1 MSNFEEILDIIKQIH
16 VDFRAEVILAEFQKM
31 GLDTDDYVVS
41 PVSLFERRFSKDIK
55 SVGIDENK
63 SGVRY
68 LNFKLNREGIYD
80 TLPQALIHSSLTRKG
95 KSKKNVKDMVDEIKL
110 RRQEENAARKFFSPF
125 ENEFYNYRVKLER
138 EERRL
143 LHAYQNNVSYT
154 DKVDFFWN
162 LPKIMNAKEKSTLL
176 FLLPILHRITGDL
189 KKIEACYK
197 SILGVPLSV
206 KRAYASSIKVKLKPI
221 EALILGVNFI
231 TGEQIIDGSPAIE
244 VILGPLNDD
253 KIKDFLPGS
262 RGRKVIDAL
271 NNYFMPIEADI
282 IIKTIAESNIENFV
296 INKTNAQGRIGIT
309 SRL

>member
-1 MSNFEEILDIIKQIH
+1 MNSFEEILDIIKQIH

-31 GLDTDDYVVS
+31 GLDDEDYIVS

-55 SVGIDENK
+55 SVGIEENK
-63 SGVRY
+63 SGLRY

-110 RRQEENAARKFFSPF
+110 RRHEENAARKFFSPF
-125 ENEFYNYRVKLER
+125 ENEFYKYRVKLER

-176 FLLPILHRITGDL
+176 FLLPILHRIIGDL
-189 KKIEACYK
+189 NKIEACYK
-197 SILGVPLSV
+197 SILGVPVSL
-206 KRAYASSIKVKLKPI
+206 KRAAPLSTAVNLQPV

-231 TGEQIIDGSPAIE
+231 TGQQIIDGSPVIE
-244 VILGPLNDD
+244 VSLGPLSDD

-262 RGRKVIDAL
+262 RGRKVIDTL
-271 NNYFMPIEADI
+271 NNYFMPLEADI
-282 IIKTIAESNIENFV
+282 VIKTIADRNIEHFV
-296 INKTNAQGRIGIT
+296 LNKSNAQGRIGIT

>member
-1 MSNFEEILDIIKQIH
+1 MNSFEEILDIIKQIH

-31 GLDTDDYVVS
+31 GLDDEDYIVS

-55 SVGIDENK
+55 SVGIEENK
-63 SGVRY
+63 SGLRY

-110 RRQEENAARKFFSPF
+110 RRHEENAARKFFSPF
-125 ENEFYNYRVKLER
+125 ENEFYKYRVKLER

-189 KKIEACYK
+189 NKIEACYK
-197 SILGVPLSV
+197 SILGVPVSL
-206 KRAYASSIKVKLKPI
+206 KRAAPLSTAVKLQPV

-231 TGEQIIDGSPAIE
+231 TGQQIIDGSPVIE
-244 VILGPLNDD
+244 VSLGPLSDD

-282 IIKTIAESNIENFV
+282 VIKTIADRNIEHFV
-296 INKTNAQGRIGIT
+296 LNKSNAQGRIGIT